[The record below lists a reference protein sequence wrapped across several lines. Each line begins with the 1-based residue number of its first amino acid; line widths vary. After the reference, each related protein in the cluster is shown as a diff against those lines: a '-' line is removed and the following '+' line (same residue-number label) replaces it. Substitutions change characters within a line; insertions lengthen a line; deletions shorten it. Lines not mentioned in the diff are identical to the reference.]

1 MSYLKLHMGL
11 QHLTCERA
19 RREVHHYFYEMNT
32 IDVNMINQFN
42 AYIVEAFQVFIK
54 PKVLVWIKYLF
65 VFQICFFF
73 FLRYCLHGGDGPCDN
88 ETYVALFGFVYLEP
102 CNANDA

>member
-1 MSYLKLHMGL
+1 MGL

-42 AYIVEAFQVFIK
+42 AYIVEGIPSFHQAKGVGLDKIS
-54 PKVLVWIKYLF
+54 
-65 VFQICFFF
+65 
-73 FLRYCLHGGDGPCDN
+73 LR
-88 ETYVALFGFVYLEP
+88 V
-102 CNANDA
+102 